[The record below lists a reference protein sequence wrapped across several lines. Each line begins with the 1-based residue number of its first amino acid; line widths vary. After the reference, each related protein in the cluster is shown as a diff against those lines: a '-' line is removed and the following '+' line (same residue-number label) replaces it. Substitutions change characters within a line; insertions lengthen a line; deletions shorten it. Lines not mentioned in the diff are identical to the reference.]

1 MKHNRRWILTLAFI
15 FALASG
21 LSTAKPTERM
31 LYATP
36 EINNEDKVRDL
47 VAFLELL
54 LNTLGSSTSTPR
66 DKDVII
72 TESYKKVFRDS
83 KVQVEDDLAPGRS
96 TITNKDVVAYLK
108 DVDFFFEHVSFKFDI
123 EKIEKGTNA
132 NGQTFFKVSAR
143 RTLEGTTISGT
154 KIQNTIPRFIELNY
168 DPVQDDLK
176 VVSVYTNEFD
186 EREALTQWWA
196 TLSLEW
202 KKIFR
207 ERLNL
212 PDSASLGDIR
222 DIWSLHE
229 LDLSGNPLIVSLEPL
244 GQLTSLRRLNL
255 SHTAIGDLTPIRN
268 LTDLVELDLSY
279 SPVFDLSPLRYA
291 RKLRQLNISHTDVR
305 SIAVLENMESL
316 KSLQMQGLQVLD
328 FSPLAQLDSAVSLN
342 LKQTFVHDLS
352 VIASLPRLAELDVSR
367 TTVQDLTPLQNLTSL
382 KHLNIDSTGVRSIAP
397 LKTSRSL
404 EVLSAN
410 YSFISDLTPLLSLTR
425 LRRIY
430 CDQTPIGKAAADA
443 FMSQRRDVL
452 VIYDSRD
459 LQAWWQ
465 TLPDEWQTVLSQA
478 ASIPMTPGKED
489 LARTTNLD
497 SINIGNNRA
506 ITTLEPLARLEKLRI
521 VVAHNTGINDLSPLN
536 NHRAIRFLDISDTE
550 VTDLSPLSKFPALE
564 VLRADRSA
572 IASIEPLHGLK
583 NLRELY
589 VDRTSIHD
597 VTAKEFLDRNPQSLI
612 VYKTMHLDRWWQRLS
627 PEWKNAFLTLLNGDT
642 TREQMHRMVE
652 QPVLRIEDI
661 PVRDLEPLG
670 EFVRLRELHLT
681 GTRISEI
688 PDLPALHSLRVLRVA
703 NSPLRQI
710 GAIAGFRSL
719 EALDISNTP
728 VSDLRGVENLQELRS
743 LNCAGTQVR
752 KLDPLKSVYP
762 LEVLDCS
769 NTVVRQLDPVMY
781 LSLRDLK
788 AYNTKVSSREIDQ
801 FREQNPDCEIV
812 YYR

>member
-1 MKHNRRWILTLAFI
+1 
-15 FALASG
+15 
-21 LSTAKPTERM
+21 
-31 LYATP
+31 
-36 EINNEDKVRDL
+36 
-47 VAFLELL
+47 
-54 LNTLGSSTSTPR
+54 
-66 DKDVII
+66 
-72 TESYKKVFRDS
+72 
-83 KVQVEDDLAPGRS
+83 
-96 TITNKDVVAYLK
+96 
-108 DVDFFFEHVSFKFDI
+108 
-123 EKIEKGTNA
+123 
-132 NGQTFFKVSAR
+132 
-143 RTLEGTTISGT
+143 
-154 KIQNTIPRFIELNY
+154 
-168 DPVQDDLK
+168 
-176 VVSVYTNEFD
+176 
-186 EREALTQWWA
+186 
-196 TLSLEW
+196 
-202 KKIFR
+202 
-207 ERLNL
+207 
-212 PDSASLGDIR
+212 
-222 DIWSLHE
+222 
-229 LDLSGNPLIVSLEPL
+229 
-244 GQLTSLRRLNL
+244 
-255 SHTAIGDLTPIRN
+255 
-268 LTDLVELDLSY
+268 
-279 SPVFDLSPLRYA
+279 
-291 RKLRQLNISHTDVR
+291 
-305 SIAVLENMESL
+305 
-316 KSLQMQGLQVLD
+316 
-328 FSPLAQLDSAVSLN
+328 
-342 LKQTFVHDLS
+342 
-352 VIASLPRLAELDVSR
+352 LPRLAELDVSR

-627 PEWKNAFLTLLNGDT
+627 PE
-642 TREQMHRMVE
+642 
-652 QPVLRIEDI
+652 
-661 PVRDLEPLG
+661 
-670 EFVRLRELHLT
+670 
-681 GTRISEI
+681 
-688 PDLPALHSLRVLRVA
+688 
-703 NSPLRQI
+703 
-710 GAIAGFRSL
+710 
-719 EALDISNTP
+719 
-728 VSDLRGVENLQELRS
+728 
-743 LNCAGTQVR
+743 
-752 KLDPLKSVYP
+752 
-762 LEVLDCS
+762 
-769 NTVVRQLDPVMY
+769 
-781 LSLRDLK
+781 
-788 AYNTKVSSREIDQ
+788 
-801 FREQNPDCEIV
+801 
-812 YYR
+812 